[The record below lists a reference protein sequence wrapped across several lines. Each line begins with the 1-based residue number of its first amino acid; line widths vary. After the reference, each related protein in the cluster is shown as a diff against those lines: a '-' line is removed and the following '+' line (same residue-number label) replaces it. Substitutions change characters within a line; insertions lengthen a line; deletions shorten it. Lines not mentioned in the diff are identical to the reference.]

1 MEVSRH
7 HGTCLIIRTCC
18 ITPNELARAGA
29 VHREMHCQGSCRSA
43 RRLATRCYAHIYE
56 SMFLFYCHAHSVR
69 FCRVFSGCW
78 VLGIGCIEYT
88 YRTQTNSYERC
99 SRAFHS
105 VIPLKQCHVLRA
117 YAHWLYQQRQPAPCR
132 PVVSAHRS
140 KPPGS
145 PWLLIPSCPAGATG
159 PGLECRASIKHGPG
173 MRVHMPRRG
182 SPIARRN

>member
-1 MEVSRH
+1 MLV
-7 HGTCLIIRTCC
+7 LC
-18 ITPNELARAGA
+18 IAKCIARAH
-29 VHREMHCQGSCRSA
+29 VDQHVDWLLDVM
-43 RRLATRCYAHIYE
+43 HIYMRVC
-56 SMFLFYCHAHSVR
+56 SCFTAMLTVSDSVVSFLGA
-69 FCRVFSGCW
+69 GCW

-132 PVVSAHRS
+132 PVVSARRS

-145 PWLLIPSCPAGATG
+145 PWFLIPSCPAGATG

-173 MRVHMPRRG
+173 MR
-182 SPIARRN
+182 I

>member
-1 MEVSRH
+1 
-7 HGTCLIIRTCC
+7 
-18 ITPNELARAGA
+18 
-29 VHREMHCQGSCRSA
+29 
-43 RRLATRCYAHIYE
+43 
-56 SMFLFYCHAHSVR
+56 MFWVVLPDPYCHAHSVR

-88 YRTQTNSYERC
+88 YRIQIDSYERC

-105 VIPLKQCHVLRA
+105 VTPLKQCHVLRA

-132 PVVSAHRS
+132 PVVSARRS

-159 PGLECRASIKHGPG
+159 PGLESRASIKHGPG
-173 MRVHMPRRG
+173 MRMHMPRRG
-182 SPIARRN
+182 SGSPTICTAQLPTHTAITYSPRLRTSRRASPG